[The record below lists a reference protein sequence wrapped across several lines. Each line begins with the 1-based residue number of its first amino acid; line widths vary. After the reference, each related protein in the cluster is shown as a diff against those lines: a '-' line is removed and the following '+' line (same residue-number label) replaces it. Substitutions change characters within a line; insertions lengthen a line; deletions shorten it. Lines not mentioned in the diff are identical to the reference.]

1 MLAVSA
7 AMSGAAHEQQQHHQ
21 GGGGEIDAA
30 ALDLLWGGEGGML
43 PPLSSADDAGISV
56 AAANAAALA
65 RGKRPVAPLS
75 SEGSL
80 LRDVADRSIADH
92 LAYEY
97 GTRAPGDTARPAPPP
112 EDDDGDDDDVGDGEG
127 DDTNSRK
134 APRTSG
140 PRRTTSGPSE
150 GAAKAKANR
159 ERARRERL
167 NDFVSSESKG
177 GGGGGGL
184 ETTQA
189 LRSRA
194 LPFRSVGRSSRRQ
207 RAASV
212 RSLCLLSL
220 YLNPE

>member
-7 AMSGAAHEQQQHHQ
+7 AMSGAAHQQE

-43 PPLSSADDAGISV
+43 PPLSSSADDAVGIS
-56 AAANAAALA
+56 AAANADALA
-65 RGKRPVAPLS
+65 RGKRPAAPLS

-80 LRDVADRSIADH
+80 LRGGDANDRSIADH

-112 EDDDGDDDDVGDGEG
+112 EEGDDDDDENDNGGEG
-127 DDTNSRK
+127 GDEFSNSRK

-150 GAAKAKANR
+150 GAARAKANR

-167 NDFVSSESKG
+167 NDFVSSNCAVKG
-177 GGGGGGL
+177 GGKRGTG
-184 ETTQA
+184 TQA
-189 LRSRA
+189 RSKARLA
-194 LPFRSVGRSSRRQ
+194 CRSVAVRQ
-207 RAASV
+207 AAESV
-212 RSLCLLSL
+212 RRAYALFLI
-220 YLNPE
+220 

>member
-80 LRDVADRSIADH
+80 LRDVAAIGITILPYLTNWWTLLAGLGIFSIGSSLTRPPVFGMISMLTPAH
-92 LAYEY
+92 EQGATLGVAQGVGSLA
-97 GTRAPGDTARPAPPP
+97 RI
-112 EDDDGDDDDVGDGEG
+112 VGPLFAG
-127 DDTNSRK
+127 SLFARK
-134 APRTSG
+134 AWNAP
-140 PRRTTSGPSE
+140 
-150 GAAKAKANR
+150 
-159 ERARRERL
+159 
-167 NDFVSSESKG
+167 
-177 GGGGGGL
+177 
-184 ETTQA
+184 
-189 LRSRA
+189 
-194 LPFRSVGRSSRRQ
+194 LPYWICGV
-207 RAASV
+207 
-212 RSLCLLSL
+212 LCLLTAIVTIQ
-220 YLNPE
+220 YLTHVKPASSPPAG

>member
-1 MLAVSA
+1 
-7 AMSGAAHEQQQHHQ
+7 MSSKFVR
-21 GGGGEIDAA
+21 
-30 ALDLLWGGEGGML
+30 
-43 PPLSSADDAGISV
+43 PF

-112 EDDDGDDDDVGDGEG
+112 EDDDGDDDDGGDGEG
-127 DDTNSRK
+127 DDSNSRK

-177 GGGGGGL
+177 GGGGGGGL

-194 LPFRSVGRSSRRQ
+194 LPFRSSVAQ
-207 RAASV
+207 AADSV
-212 RSLCLLSL
+212 RRAYALSVSF
-220 YLNPE
+220 PFI